1 MYYSRNL
8 EGQKKGIVWL
18 FISWFWSWVLK
29 KTGSRRRIVNK
40 EDLVAED
47 KPRLVS
53 SYLGPVVGNG
63 KEEGPF

>member
-1 MYYSRNL
+1 M
-8 EGQKKGIVWL
+8 G
-18 FISWFWSWVLK
+18 FK